1 MAITDFKKS
10 DQLCKRSQEI
20 IPGGA
25 HTYSKGADQS
35 PLLGPKIIS
44 HGKGSHIWD
53 VDGNE
58 YIDWAMGLTAVSLGH
73 AYEPILEVVRKEL
86 LRGVN
91 FQCPSTVEL
100 ELAELFLQE
109 VPSAEMV
116 KYAKNGSTVTT
127 AAVKLARAYTGRKYV
142 AFCSDHG
149 FFSYDD
155 WYIGKKP
162 NNSGVPEEIS
172 HLSLTFNYNDI
183 ASVKQLFG
191 QYPDQIACVILEP
204 MEFDYPENDFLQKV
218 KDLCS
223 INGTVFILDEMIT
236 GFKLDYPGAHR
247 MLNIEADLTTWGKG
261 LANGFSTCILAGKKE
276 IMELGGINHSK
287 ERVFLVSTTHGA
299 ETHSLAAAM
308 AAIRIIK
315 EEKTIERNI
324 RLSTKLT
331 DGLHQIIQHHNLGD
345 FITLKGH
352 PNWKLML
359 FKDQNKVFSDG
370 FKTLLFQELIKRG
383 IFFRGTFNPTI
394 SHTEV
399 DVGTTLLAFDKAFKV
414 YQYALNSPN
423 GYKDFLVGEPIKPV
437 FRRFN

>member
-1 MAITDFKKS
+1 MITNFNQS
-10 DQLCKRSQEI
+10 DTLCKRAQEI

-100 ELAELFLQE
+100 ELAELFLKE

-127 AAVKLARAYTGRKYV
+127 AAVKLSRAYTDRKYV
-142 AFCSDHG
+142 AFCNDHG

-155 WYIGKKP
+155 WYIAKKP
-162 NNSGVPEEIS
+162 NNSGIPEEIAN
-172 HLSLTFNYNDI
+172 LSLTFNYNDI
-183 ASVKQLFG
+183 SSVERLFAKYPG
-191 QYPDQIACVILEP
+191 QISCVILEP
-204 MEFDYPENDFLQKV
+204 MEFDYPENDFLHKV
-218 KDLCS
+218 KDLCTK
-223 INGTVFILDEMIT
+223 NGSVFILDEMIT

-276 IMELGGINHSK
+276 IMELGGINHNK

-308 AAIRIIK
+308 AAIKIIK

-331 DGLHQIIQHHNLGD
+331 DELHQIIKKHKLEDH
-345 FITLKGH
+345 ITLKGH

-359 FKDQNKVFSDG
+359 FKDQNKMFSDG
-370 FKTLLFQELIKRG
+370 FKTLIFQELVKHG
-383 IFFRGTFNPTI
+383 VFFRGTFNPTI
-394 SHTEV
+394 SHTEL
-399 DVGTTLLAFDKAFKV
+399 DVEATLTAFDNALKV
-414 YQYALNSPN
+414 YQEALNSSK
-423 GYKDFLVGEPIKPV
+423 GYLDFLVGDPVKPV
-437 FRRFN
+437 FRKWN